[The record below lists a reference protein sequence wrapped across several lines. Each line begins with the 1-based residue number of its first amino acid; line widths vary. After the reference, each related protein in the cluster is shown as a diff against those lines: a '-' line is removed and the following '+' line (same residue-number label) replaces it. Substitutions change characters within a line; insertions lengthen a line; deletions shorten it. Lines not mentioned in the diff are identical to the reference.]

1 MSFEFWYTL
10 IIFILMIIFIIRE
23 IVETEIVMFSTVI
36 LLLVGKVITI
46 EQAFIGFSNVGMLTI
61 GLLFVIAGALHYSGA
76 IAQLNNFIFG
86 RNKSVITK
94 KLFRILFPV
103 ATVSA
108 FMNNTPVVAIL
119 IPAIRSW
126 AERTNFSPSKFLI
139 PVSYAAI
146 LGGMCT
152 LIGTSTNLIIYG
164 LMIDFGMEGLG
175 LFEISKLGIPI
186 ALLGLFYII
195 FIGHHS
201 LPEHKESF
209 SMIEE
214 KTREFVLQLKI
225 TNEYPHIEKTI
236 EEAGLRHLQ
245 GLFLFQIQRNNQIIA
260 PTKPTQKLKLG
271 DRLFFTGLP
280 KTILELQKTPGL
292 ELLKDSIFDLK
303 QYDASM
309 VRPYEAVISASSP
322 LIGKNVR
329 NSKFREQYNAV
340 IIAIHRNGTRIKKKI
355 GDIILQSGDTLL
367 LLAERDF
374 YRQWYASND
383 FYLISQSEVVPSKP
397 RWQVFVSVTSL
408 GLLLFL
414 MILKLLPMVVA
425 AGLAVILILA
435 TRTLS
440 AYEIRQSIDF
450 RVLIIIASAFGI
462 AEGLRSSGVAEFIAQ
477 AIVLAGESLGSI
489 GVVTGI
495 FIITSLLTNF
505 MTNNATAAIVFPI
518 TFAAA
523 QQIHVDPRPF
533 IIALAIA
540 ASASFATPI
549 SYQTN
554 LMVYGPGGYTFKDFF
569 KIGFPMQILVMVIA
583 IILLQLFYF

>member
-1 MSFEFWYTL
+1 MPFIFWYTL
-10 IIFILMIIFIIRE
+10 VIFILMIIFIIHE
-23 IVETEIVMFSTVI
+23 IIETEIVMFSAVI
-36 LLLVGKVITI
+36 LFIVGKVITV

-76 IAQLNNFIFG
+76 IAQLSKFIFG
-86 RNKSVITK
+86 TNQSSIIK
-94 KLFRILFPV
+94 KLFRLLFPV
-103 ATVSA
+103 AAISA
-108 FMNNTPVVAIL
+108 FMNNTPIVAIL

-126 AERTNFSPSKFLI
+126 SERTHFSASKFLI

-164 LMIDFGMEGLG
+164 LMIDFGMEGMG
-175 LFEISKLGIPI
+175 LFEISKVGIPI
-186 ALLGLFYII
+186 AIMGLLYIV
-195 FIGHHS
+195 FIGYRS

-209 SMIEE
+209 TMIEE

-225 TNEYPHIEKTI
+225 TKSYPHIGKSI

-245 GLFLFQIQRNNQIIA
+245 GLFLFQIQRNKQIIA
-260 PTKPTQKLKLG
+260 PTRPTHKLKLG

-292 ELLKDSIFDLK
+292 ELLKDSTFDLK

-329 NSKFREQYNAV
+329 NSKFRENYNAV

-355 GDIILQSGDTLL
+355 GDIILQGGDTLL
-367 LLAERDF
+367 LLAEQDF
-374 YRQWYASND
+374 YKQWYASND

-397 RWQVFVSVTSL
+397 KWQLFVAVASL
-408 GLLLFL
+408 ALLLFL
-414 MILKLLPMVVA
+414 MIFKLLPMIAA
-425 AGLAVILILA
+425 AGIAVILVIA

-440 AYEIRQSIDF
+440 SFEIRQSIDF
-450 RVLIIIASAFGI
+450 RVLVIIASAFGI
-462 AEGLRSSGVAEFIAQ
+462 AEGLRNSGVAEFIAQ
-477 AIVLAGESLGSI
+477 AIVYLGHSYGSI
-489 GVVTGI
+489 GVVAGI
-495 FIITSLLTNF
+495 FLVTSLLTNF

-523 QQIHVDPRPF
+523 QQINADPRPF

-569 KIGFPMQILVMVIA
+569 KIGFPMQIFVMVIA
-583 IILLQLFYF
+583 VILIKFFYF